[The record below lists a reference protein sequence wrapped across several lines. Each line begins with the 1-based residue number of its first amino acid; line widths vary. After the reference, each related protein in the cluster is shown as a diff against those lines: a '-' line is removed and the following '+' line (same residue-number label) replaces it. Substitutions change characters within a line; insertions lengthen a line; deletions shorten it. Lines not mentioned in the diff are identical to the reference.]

1 MHTWRHLSLIEL
13 ATVIMVLY
21 DKFIAT
27 GLKFTFD
34 ENPLFTL
41 LQHFQNRMI
50 MLLLTMHQFGISYYN
65 FLHFYPTGSDSVSF
79 ISM

>member
-27 GLKFTFD
+27 VLKCTFD
-34 ENPLFTL
+34 ENTLFTL
-41 LQHFQNRMI
+41 LHHFPSRMI

-65 FLHFYPTGSDSVSF
+65 FPHFDN
-79 ISM
+79 

>member
-1 MHTWRHLSLIEL
+1 MHTWMCLSLIEL

-27 GLKFTFD
+27 VLKFTFD

-65 FLHFYPTGSDSVSF
+65 FPHFDNRLLPYW
-79 ISM
+79 I